1 MTDAL
6 PAGTSQ
12 VSDKDLK
19 SRMESLLY
27 DITLLRGLFF
37 EGLRK
42 ASEEK
47 KKQVGQP
54 SGEIVI
60 MENKYSTSK
69 LDLQKAAVLADLSE
83 LSQNCTTVLGLAE
96 EYATSHSPA
105 TLNKIVA
112 AVELCSMAEVQDIAR
127 MLAMLLGQ
135 INLAERHHRFR
146 RWCMY
151 KRGEIQMLLFS
162 DGQHHQAQDCFK
174 HLMDSGFTAHKIY
187 ESLSKQN
194 LELVFTAHPT
204 QSVRRSILK
213 KYSRIDSDLEALDN
227 GGDFDTPLQKENT
240 LNDIQHNLLAIWRT
254 NNMRSTKPT
263 PEDEARYGLSVIEE
277 TLWDAVPEHY
287 VTIDDALHRIGQPAL
302 PIDCKLITLGSWM
315 GGDRDGNPFVTH
327 QVTRRIVYLS
337 TMRAAKLY
345 YQDVEGLLWTLSVHA
360 EASEE
365 LLSWLKEHE
374 TIGTENLNIEVEDR
388 EGRQSRFWDFYR
400 QEQTQEEPYR
410 QVLVI
415 VREMLERTIQISEA
429 LSNGKPA
436 PQMTGAYFKTTEE
449 LAKPFTLMYDSL
461 MLTGNKML
469 ARGKLLAIIRRLHT
483 FGLHLI
489 RLDVRQE
496 STRHEEVID
505 AITADLGI
513 GKYTD
518 WSEEKRM
525 EWLTSELKNR
535 RPLIG
540 NRKQWNANVSD
551 NVREVMDTFDVIAA
565 CGSEPF
571 GAYIISM
578 TRSSSHVLEVHL
590 LQKEAGCTT
599 HLRVA
604 PLFETKEDLINAPG
618 TMLSLFKN
626 DWYKTHFEAVGCKH
640 QEVMLGY
647 SDSAKDAGRL
657 TSVWELYKA
666 QEQLVQMADEY
677 KVHLNLFHGRGGSV
691 GRGGGPQYLAILS
704 QPPGSIRGNLRV
716 TVQGE
721 VIESYFG
728 VKPSCALTF
737 ERYTTA
743 VLKATLMPPTPPEAI
758 YREIMQRMSETSCAA
773 YKKMVY
779 ETPNFVDYFRSI
791 TPEQELKG
799 LNIGSRP
806 AKRGAKGGIET
817 LRAIPWMFSWTQTR
831 LHLPVWF
838 GVGSA
843 LKAEVEAGNLE
854 KLKEMYAK
862 WPFFQSTME
871 LIEAVMAKVDIDIV
885 KLYQKELVTPD
896 LVPIGDMVFAELT
909 STIHHVKMV
918 TGREELLS
926 NNPVVKRMYDVRR
939 PMTDPLNILQV
950 KVLREMRK
958 ATNESTEMNESFA
971 ATVQGI
977 AAGMGWTG

>member
-1 MTDAL
+1 M
-6 PAGTSQ
+6 
-12 VSDKDLK
+12 SD
-19 SRMESLLY
+19 
-27 DITLLRGLFF
+27 
-37 EGLRK
+37 
-42 ASEEK
+42 
-47 KKQVGQP
+47 
-54 SGEIVI
+54 
-60 MENKYSTSK
+60 
-69 LDLQKAAVLADLSE
+69 
-83 LSQNCTTVLGLAE
+83 NCIKVLGLAQ
-96 EYATSHSPA
+96 EYANNHTSAQLS
-105 TLNKIVA
+105 KIME
-112 AVELCSMAEVQDIAR
+112 AVDVCSLKEVQDIAR
-127 MLAMLLGQ
+127 VLAMLLGQ

-151 KRGEIQMLLFS
+151 KRGETQMLLFS
-162 DGQHHQAQDCFK
+162 DGQHHQATDCFK
-174 HLMDSGFTAHKIY
+174 MLTEKGFTAQKIR
-187 ESLSKQN
+187 EKLSQQN

-213 KYSRIDSDLEALDN
+213 KYSRIDTELQCLDTGSD
-227 GGDFDTPLQKENT
+227 FSTPLQQELTYQN
-240 LNDIQHNLLAIWRT
+240 IQQSLLAVWKT
-254 NNMRSTKPT
+254 NNMRTIKPT

-287 VTIDDALHRIGQPAL
+287 NAIDDALHRIGQPPL

-337 TMRAAKLY
+337 MMRAAKLY
-345 YQDVEGLLWTLSVHA
+345 YQDVEGMLWNLSVHA
-360 EASEE
+360 EASQE
-365 LLSWLKEHE
+365 LLDWLNKHSSVQSEE
-374 TIGTENLNIEVEDR
+374 TIELDDR
-388 EGRQSRFWDFYR
+388 DGRQSRYWDFYR
-400 QEQTQEEPYR
+400 AEQTQEEPYR

-415 VREMLERTIQISEA
+415 IRTMLERTVQISEA
-429 LSNGKPA
+429 LSSGKEP
-436 PQMTGAYFKTTEE
+436 PPVGGAYFKTTKE
-449 LAKPFTLMYDSL
+449 LAEPFKLMYDSL
-461 MLTGNKML
+461 VETGNKIL
-469 ARGKLLAIIRRLHT
+469 AGGKLLAVLRRLNT

-496 STRHEEVID
+496 STRHEEAIE
-505 AITADLGI
+505 AITKNLGL
-513 GKYTD
+513 GNYTE

-525 EWLTSELKNR
+525 EWLTGELMNA

-540 NRKQWNANVSD
+540 NRKVFNASVSD
-551 NVREVMDTFDVIAA
+551 NVREVFDTFDVIAA
-565 CGSEPF
+565 CGHEPF

-578 TRSSSHVLEVHL
+578 TRSASHVLEVHL

-618 TMLSLFKN
+618 TMLSLFQN
-626 DWYKTHFEAVGCKH
+626 AWYKTHFETVGTKH

-666 QEQLVQMADEY
+666 QEKLVQIAEQY
-677 KVHLNLFHGRGGSV
+677 KVPLNLFHGRGGSV

-716 TVQGE
+716 TIQGE

-728 VKPSCALTF
+728 TKPSCELTF

-743 VLKATLMPPTPPEAI
+743 VLKATLMPPCLPEDM
-758 YREIMQRMSETSCAA
+758 YRELMQRMSEASCAS
-773 YKKMVY
+773 YRKIVY

-806 AKRGAKGGIET
+806 AKRGAAGGIDT
-817 LRAIPWMFSWTQTR
+817 LRAIPWMFAWTQVR

-843 LKAEVEAGNLE
+843 LKAEVQAGNLD

-871 LIEAVMAKVDIDIV
+871 LIESVMAKVSLSLSLFLALSLSISRS
-885 KLYQKELVTPD
+885 LSLLPPPHPTP
-896 LVPIGDMVFAELT
+896 
-909 STIHHVKMV
+909 S
-918 TGREELLS
+918 LS
-926 NNPVVKRMYDVRR
+926 QPC
-939 PMTDPLNILQV
+939 Q
-950 KVLREMRK
+950 
-958 ATNESTEMNESFA
+958 
-971 ATVQGI
+971 
-977 AAGMGWTG
+977 W